1 MTPIRVLL
9 AEDHETVRQGL
20 RLLLESQEDI
30 EVIAEAANGLDAVKH
45 CQTTQPQVVI
55 LDISMPEMNGLAAA
69 KAIRH
74 VLPKTAIVALTRHDD
89 EAFVQELMAA
99 GASGYVLKQSRSTE
113 LLNAVRAVAAGGQ
126 YLDALLTRRASADE
140 EAKYSPRPA
149 TISDREKEVLRMMAV
164 GHSNKGIAAD
174 LNISI
179 KTVEVHKANA
189 MRKLGLR
196 GRIDVVRF
204 AILHGWLQEP

>member
-113 LLNAVRAVAAGGQ
+113 LLHAVRAVAAGGQ